1 MRKDKSFF
9 RKTQFYNFGTAKI
22 VCLSLLL
29 AGSSQSYANEF
40 PIKNEVSS
48 VQQQQVV
55 HGVVLDET
63 GEPIIG
69 ANVKVVG
76 TTSGTISDMDGK
88 FSLNAPTG
96 SKVEISFIGYQTQ
109 VITVQGRTNLKVVM
123 REDSKLLDE
132 VVIVGYGTQD
142 RKSVV

>member
-1 MRKDKSFF
+1 MRKDKNLV
-9 RKTQFYNFGTAKI
+9 RKTQICNFGLAGI
-22 VCLSLLL
+22 VCLSFLIT
-29 AGSSQSYANEF
+29 GSSSLYASDH
-40 PIKNEVSS
+40 PVKNEVSA

-55 HGVVLDET
+55 HGVVLDES

-132 VVIVGYGTQD
+132 VVIVGYGKIG
-142 RKSVV
+142 RAHV